1 MLILLLYIFIVSWW
15 NTQIMGICIKRL
27 WSIRRIRR
35 CFLSLKYGTCWS
47 KSSAVSKLCT
57 LSILCIEISSQPI
70 SLWTKIG
77 LVSSVIWMFRSL
89 RIAMDWTIHRQAHHI
104 MQVPKCG
111 EMSLMTS
118 RATYGLSVASSMRWS
133 LLSHLSRQKI
143 CKVCSSQCS
152 RASTR
157 DCQSSTLK
165 IWTPWSRWCST

>member
-1 MLILLLYIFIVSWW
+1 MFILLLYISIVSSWS
-15 NTQIMGICIKRL
+15 TRIMGTCIRRL

-47 KSSAVSKLCT
+47 KWSAVSRLCT
-57 LSILCIEISSQPI
+57 QSILCIEISSQPI
-70 SLWTKIG
+70 FSWTKIG
-77 LVSSVIWMFRSL
+77 RVSSVIWMFQSL

-111 EMSLMTS
+111 EMSPMTS
-118 RATYGLSVASSMRWS
+118 RATCGLSVASFMRWS

-143 CKVCSSQCS
+143 CKVCSSLCS

-165 IWTPWSRWCST
+165 IWTLWSRWCST